1 MKRWAMMGQAVAFAG
16 LALAAAACGKWGGS
30 KAGNI
35 NLSGNIELTQVD
47 IAFKIPGKIVE
58 LTIEEGMPVS
68 KGAVLARLDT
78 LQAER
83 QRERDEAA
91 VRSAESLLGQQQSA
105 IEYQRA
111 SMEADVALRQANLRQ
126 AEARLAELL
135 AGSRKQE
142 IEQAR
147 AAVQAARTDHE
158 LAQKDWERAEALF
171 KTDDISKLQ
180 HDQYRA
186 RLDATAAA
194 LRQAEE
200 RSALVVEGP
209 RKEDIESGRAQV
221 DQARASVK
229 LAEAAR
235 LELKRREQELTT
247 REAEAARA
255 RAQVGITDAM
265 LQDAV
270 VLSPVNGIVL
280 VKSVENGEVIGA
292 GTTLATVGEMDHPW
306 LRGYISEQDLGR
318 VKLGARV
325 KVTTDS
331 FPGKNYW
338 GRVSFIASEAEFT
351 PKQIQTTEERVK
363 LVYRIK
369 IEVENPQHELKLNM
383 PADAEIEVAG
393 GQ

>member
-1 MKRWAMMGQAVAFAG
+1 MMRWTKLGWAA
-16 LALAAAACGKWGGS
+16 ALAVVIAATACGRWGNQKG
-30 KAGNI
+30 GNVT
-35 NLSGNIELTQVD
+35 LSGNIELTQVD
-47 IAFKIPGKIVE
+47 IAFKIPGKIVA
-58 LTIEEGMPVS
+58 LPIEEGVPVV

-78 LQAER
+78 LQTEK

-91 VRSAESLLGQQQSA
+91 VRSADSAIGQQQSA

-111 SMEADVALRQANLRQ
+111 ALEADLALRQANVRQ
-126 AEARLAELL
+126 AEARLALLL
-135 AGSRKQE
+135 AGSRSQE

-158 LAQKDWERAEALF
+158 LARKDWERAETLI

-186 RLDATAAA
+186 KLDATAAT

-200 RSALVVEGP
+200 RTALVIEGA
-209 RKEDIESGRAQV
+209 RKEDIDSARAQL
-221 DQARASVK
+221 DQARAGVK
-229 LAEAAR
+229 QAEATR
-235 LELKRREQELTT
+235 LELRRREQELGM
-247 REAEAARA
+247 RQADAARA

-270 VLSPVNGIVL
+270 VASPVNGVVL

-292 GTTLATVGEMDHPW
+292 GTTLATVGEMDRPW

-318 VKLGARV
+318 VKLGARA

-331 FPGKNYW
+331 FPGKIYW

-351 PKQIQTTEERVK
+351 PKQIQTSEERIK
-363 LVYRIK
+363 LVYRVK
-369 IEVENPQHELKLNM
+369 IEIENPQHELKLNM
-383 PADAEIEVAG
+383 PADAEILI
-393 GQ
+393 Q